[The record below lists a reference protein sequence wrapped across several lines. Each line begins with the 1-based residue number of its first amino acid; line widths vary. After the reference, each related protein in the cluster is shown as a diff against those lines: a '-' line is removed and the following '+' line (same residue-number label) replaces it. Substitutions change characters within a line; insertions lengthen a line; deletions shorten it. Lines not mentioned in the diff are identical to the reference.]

1 MSAPGIGSNFAGGLI
16 LPWGKGLV
24 LLFLFYSERGACTL
38 GIPGKLSCFAA
49 SAGSWPPL
57 LHARLNWETKLLF
70 FCFPMHGWPPHL
82 AAHECLAEL
91 AVIWKIN

>member
-1 MSAPGIGSNFAGGLI
+1 M
-16 LPWGKGLV
+16 
-24 LLFLFYSERGACTL
+24 LLFPFGSERGACAL
-38 GIPGKLSCFAA
+38 SIPGKLSHSAA

-57 LHARLNWETKLLF
+57 LHTRLNWETELLF
-70 FCFPMHGWPPHL
+70 FYYFFSLVHCWPPHL